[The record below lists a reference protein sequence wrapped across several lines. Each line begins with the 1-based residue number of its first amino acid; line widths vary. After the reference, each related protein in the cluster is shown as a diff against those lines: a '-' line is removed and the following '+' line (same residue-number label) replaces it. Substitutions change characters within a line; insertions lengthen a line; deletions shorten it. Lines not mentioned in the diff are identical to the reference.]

1 VPNKRAALDKS
12 GIPMYQPVMSHHGLF
27 NPYAAQLMPTAALQN
42 YMPAITC
49 KLKTTIIDGGGIC
62 LCVCLLVHVCGGI
75 IHGDWVFSIGT
86 PVTETLI
93 RMTFDDKYANLLS
106 SSKFAYS

>member
-1 VPNKRAALDKS
+1 LFAWYDRECPASRHLHMCVIVRRSPTVYRHTLLVQIQQQQQQQQAAVAAAVQQSNSAVPNKRAALDKS

-49 KLKTTIIDGGGIC
+49 KLTD
-62 LCVCLLVHVCGGI
+62 
-75 IHGDWVFSIGT
+75 
-86 PVTETLI
+86 
-93 RMTFDDKYANLLS
+93 N
-106 SSKFAYS
+106 